1 MCITDVDRLRNHV
14 TSMANELLGQIMNA
28 FVTVSSTISLLGERL
43 RIDASGL
50 YIATVSSNSIALTGS
65 KSCQLPRYVAAQF
78 RTVGVGQPPLRL
90 VAEMILLSEGLS
102 FTLFYWQTT

>member
-1 MCITDVDRLRNHV
+1 MN
-14 TSMANELLGQIMNA
+14 MANEVLSQIMNA
-28 FVTVSSTISLLGERL
+28 FVAVSSSISLLGEKL
-43 RIDASGL
+43 RIDSSGL

-65 KSCQLPRYVAAQF
+65 KSCQLPRYLAAQY

-102 FTLFYWQTT
+102 FSLFYFGDDVYY